1 MKALLAPIF
10 ILAALLFSAAA
21 EHQVHIP
28 MIYFT
33 PTETPTP
40 PPTPVTLPGYDWV
53 FVGAAFSYEPPET
66 LLVYGLKPGFCYDI
80 LHDKNGSV
88 VNLWAQ
94 KTNDCNP
101 EDWHGQDWPPPE
113 FPIPATVPPE
123 FDYGEI
129 FKIEIPVNTL
139 YFLRACSD
147 LNGCV
152 WAIERDPP

>member
-1 MKALLAPIF
+1 MKPLLAVIF
-10 ILAALLFSAAA
+10 ILAALLFGAEA

-66 LLVYGLKPGFCYDI
+66 LLVYGLKPGFCYDV
-80 LHDKNGSV
+80 LHKKDGSV
-88 VNLWAQ
+88 INLWAQ
-94 KTNDCNP
+94 KTDDCNP
-101 EDWHGQDWPPPE
+101 EDWHGEEWPPPE
-113 FPIPATVPPE
+113 FPIPSTIPPE
-123 FDYGEI
+123 FDHGEI
-129 FKIEIPVNTL
+129 FRIEIPVNDL
-139 YFLRACSD
+139 DFLRACSE

-152 WAIERDPP
+152 WAVQMNPP